1 MLSIGLIPHFFILF
15 SVSFYFKVS
24 LTFSVRFLL
33 SSVFV
38 FRSSVKFIYTGLLFL
53 SFFSSGFS
61 SFLLPILIE
70 RLVSGYLF
78 TLPSVNL
85 LLIKIDIFLKAF
97 LGSPSYVF
105 GGLYLAFSDYGVI
118 RYLPVGLYLLFL
130 DYSFSMLNITGLY
143 LRR

>member
-15 SVSFYFKVS
+15 SVS
-24 LTFSVRFLL
+24 
-33 SSVFV
+33 
-38 FRSSVKFIYTGLLFL
+38 ILFL
-53 SFFSSGFS
+53 KSHWLFPFDFFCARFCFSIFCKVHLYRFAFS
-61 SFLLPILIE
+61 SFFLIRLFLLFY
-70 RLVSGYLF
+70 RFSSNDWF
-78 TLPSVNL
+78 TVTFFLPSVIL

-118 RYLPVGLYLLFL
+118 RYLPVGLYLLYL